1 MAILRLPTPKD
12 RDGSRRIPFAP
23 FRTIGFLLVQ
33 FVVLA
38 LLLLGVLLVHTTQ
51 DLARLDAHT
60 QYMSDLALASRDALQ
75 SWRKE
80 GATAGA
86 AALRQALDGVA
97 NGAYALDSR
106 SNERLAH
113 IQSLLDQS
121 GGTHLRE
128 ALTLLA
134 SLNLQEQARGRDL
147 LAAAGQDARYTLIGT
162 AVALAA
168 FVIFLVVTLVFFRL
182 RILRPLERLQRAMMA
197 LEIGSFTRVVDGAA
211 DPGISPV
218 LSYYNQMLG
227 RLELLE
233 KNRRQYLQD
242 LQREVNNAAHTL
254 IAQHA
259 AMARSERLA
268 AVGETAA
275 ALAHELRNPLAGL
288 QVGCANLKREMT
300 DPALATR
307 LGLMED
313 ELRRMSR
320 LLDRPLRGAR
330 QSHELGQPVVMRET
344 LEGLLKLLRYQVP
357 DGVTLRLLPGP
368 ESICMLPL
376 DQLRQAVLNLV
387 LNAVQA
393 LAEQGGA
400 IEVEIHQEAEQ
411 LRLIVADDGPGFPE
425 SLLREGIRPFASN
438 KEQGTGLGLAMV
450 RRFVR
455 NLGGEIQ
462 LRNLTPHGAQ
472 VSLRLPCPNPRA
484 EEEEAAYGG

>member
-1 MAILRLPTPKD
+1 ND
-12 RDGSRRIPFAP
+12 
-23 FRTIGFLLVQ
+23 
-33 FVVLA
+33 
-38 LLLLGVLLVHTTQ
+38 
-51 DLARLDAHT
+51 
-60 QYMSDLALASRDALQ
+60 
-75 SWRKE
+75 
-80 GATAGA
+80 
-86 AALRQALDGVA
+86 
-97 NGAYALDSR
+97 AYALDTR

-134 SLNLQEQARGRDL
+134 SLNLQEQARGREL
-147 LAAAGQDARYTLIGT
+147 LAAAGRDARYTLIGT

-168 FVIFLVVTLVFFRL
+168 FVVFLVVTLVFFRL

-197 LEIGSFTRVVDGAA
+197 LEIGAFTRVVDGAA
-211 DPGISPV
+211 DPGISPL

-300 DPALATR
+300 NPALAAR
-307 LGLMED
+307 LGLMEE

-393 LAEQGGA
+393 LAGQGA

-411 LRLIVADDGPGFPE
+411 LRLIVADDGPGF
-425 SLLREGIRPFASN
+425 SSTLLREGIRPFASN

-472 VSLRLPCPNPRA
+472 VSLLLPCPNPSA
-484 EEEEAAYGG
+484 EGEEAAHGG